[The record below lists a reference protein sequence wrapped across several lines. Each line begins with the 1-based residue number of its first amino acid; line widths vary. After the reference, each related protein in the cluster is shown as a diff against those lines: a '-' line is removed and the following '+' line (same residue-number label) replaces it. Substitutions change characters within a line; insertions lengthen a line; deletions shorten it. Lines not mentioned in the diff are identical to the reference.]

1 MYFVLMVA
9 SSGCGVWSP
18 LHLRRTGSRGI
29 DSPAEE
35 SGDFVNFIETHRA
48 PDYPPGMPEDLR
60 SRLDAIAAH
69 EARVQAGPVTRVMR
83 RLGRTASFSKA
94 YSKIGPVIDPKIR
107 ELKDGRVMA
116 AVYGLPIL
124 ALHSVGAKSG
134 QPRISPLVYVRDG
147 DDVMLIGTNFGQPK
161 HPGWTANLLAHPG
174 AEVEIGPVRLAV
186 HATMVDDDTW
196 ARMFPEFV
204 AVYPGYA
211 NYLGRREGLTPRMFR
226 LTPVAAPAL

>member
-1 MYFVLMVA
+1 LVKFLGA
-9 SSGCGVWSP
+9 
-18 LHLRRTGSRGI
+18 
-29 DSPAEE
+29 PA
-35 SGDFVNFIETHRA
+35 A
-48 PDYPPGMPEDLR
+48 PGYPPGMPDDLR
-60 SRLDAIAAH
+60 ASLDAIAAH
-69 EARVQAGPVTRVMR
+69 EARVQAGPVTKVMR
-83 RLGRTASFSKA
+83 RLGRTAAFSKA

-134 QPRISPLVYVRDG
+134 QPRVSPLVYVRDG

-161 HPGWTANLLAHPG
+161 HPGWTANLLAHPDAG
-174 AEVEIGPVRLAV
+174 VEIGPVRLAV
-186 HATMVDDDTW
+186 HAAMVDEETW

-226 LTPVAAPAL
+226 LTPVGAPST